1 MNGSLG
7 KCSKFNCKGFVG
19 HDIKYLLWKGGN
31 YFLFIFSLHDFV
43 FDSRSMFLYKLR
55 QSEMS
60 QQENTDFVAGAV
72 RLLNKGWIRVKHMFL
87 IIVLYLYGKEK

>member
-1 MNGSLG
+1 
-7 KCSKFNCKGFVG
+7 
-19 HDIKYLLWKGGN
+19 
-31 YFLFIFSLHDFV
+31 
-43 FDSRSMFLYKLR
+43 MFLYKLR

>member
-1 MNGSLG
+1 MKVSSALILNICYG
-7 KCSKFNCKGFVG
+7 KAKIIFNS
-19 HDIKYLLWKGGN
+19 
-31 YFLFIFSLHDFV
+31 FLTLHNFV

-60 QQENTDFVAGAV
+60 QQENTDFVAEAV

-87 IIVLYLYGKEK
+87 IIVLYL